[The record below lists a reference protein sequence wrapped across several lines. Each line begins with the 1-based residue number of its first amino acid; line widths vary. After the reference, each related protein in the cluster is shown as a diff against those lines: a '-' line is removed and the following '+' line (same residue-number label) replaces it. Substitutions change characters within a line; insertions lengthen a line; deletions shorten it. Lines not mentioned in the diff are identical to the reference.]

1 MTWARGA
8 ATMALWR
15 ELRAIPGVEAAV
27 SGEFSIQTELK
38 IARSFLADA
47 EAKLH
52 AKADVI
58 FELAR
63 RLYRDP
69 VPIKATY
76 AYGKLFGVPP
86 PGERERPPLDV
97 GTKSEYGEWLEE
109 AALPIY
115 RDLSPAVER
124 LRKISRRYPA
134 AALIEDGEPKYR
146 AAVMLAHGWLL
157 LGDYYFYRCNWANA
171 AKMYRAA
178 FKLEPS
184 SQELLHR
191 LALNF
196 INDGDLGRAQN
207 FLERAI
213 EQEPSSQIAVEA
225 HKQIER
231 MASIRE
237 AGKAF
242 RGSPAVLKTLIG
254 VTIGAFV
261 VCLSCICLGLWGGL
275 GPWAE
280 GSGFPAAVMV
290 VFIVL
295 GGGIF
300 LAPAV
305 ATAIYY
311 FVKRR

>member
-1 MTWARGA
+1 
-8 ATMALWR
+8 MAPWR
-15 ELRAIPGVEAAV
+15 ERRAVPVGKAAV

-38 IARSFLADA
+38 VARSFLADA

-69 VPIKATY
+69 VPITTTF
-76 AYGKLFGVPP
+76 AYGELFGVPP
-86 PGERERPPLDV
+86 PGEREKPPLDV

-115 RDLSPAVER
+115 RDLSAALER
-124 LRKISRRYPA
+124 LRKISRRYPG

-146 AAVMLAHGWLL
+146 AAVLLAYGWLL

-184 SQELLHR
+184 SQELLYR
-191 LALNF
+191 LGLNF

-213 EQEPSSQIAVEA
+213 EQEPSSQVAVEA

-231 MASIRE
+231 LASIGE
-237 AGKAF
+237 VGKAF
-242 RGSPAVLKTLIG
+242 RGSPAVLKTLVG
-254 VTIGAFV
+254 VTIGALV

-275 GPWAE
+275 RPWAE
-280 GSGFPAAVMV
+280 EPGFPSAATVIL
-290 VFIVL
+290 IVL
-295 GGGIF
+295 GGVIF

-311 FVKRR
+311 FAKRR

>member
-1 MTWARGA
+1 
-8 ATMALWR
+8 MALWR
-15 ELRAIPGVEAAV
+15 ERRVIPGVEAVVPA
-27 SGEFSIQTELK
+27 EFSIQTELK
-38 IARSFLADA
+38 VARSFLTDA

-63 RLYRDP
+63 RVYRDP
-69 VPIKATY
+69 VPIKTTY

-86 PGERERPPLDV
+86 PGEREKPPLDV
-97 GTKSEYGEWLEE
+97 GTKSEYREWLEE

-115 RDLSPAVER
+115 RDLSAALER
-124 LRKISRRYPA
+124 LRNISRRYPA
-134 AALIEDGEPKYR
+134 AALIEDGEPKYP
-146 AAVMLAHGWLL
+146 AAVMLAYGWLL

-171 AKMYRAA
+171 AKVYRAA

-213 EQEPSSQIAVEA
+213 EQEASSQIAVEA

-261 VCLSCICLGLWGGL
+261 VCLSCICLGLWGSL

-280 GSGFPAAVMV
+280 ESGFPAAAMV
-290 VFIVL
+290 VLIIL

>member
-1 MTWARGA
+1 M
-8 ATMALWR
+8 
-15 ELRAIPGVEAAV
+15 

-38 IARSFLADA
+38 VARSFLGDA

-69 VPIKATY
+69 VPIKTTF
-76 AYGKLFGVPP
+76 AYGKLFAVPP
-86 PGERERPPLDV
+86 AGEREKPPLDV
-97 GTKSEYGEWLEE
+97 GTRSEYREWLEE

-115 RDLSPAVER
+115 DDLSAALER

-146 AAVMLAHGWLL
+146 VAVMLAYGWLL
-157 LGDYYFYRCNWANA
+157 SGDYYFYRCNWANA

-184 SQELLHR
+184 SQELLYR
-191 LALNF
+191 LGLNF
-196 INDGDLGRAQN
+196 VNDGDLGRAQN

-213 EQEPSSQIAVEA
+213 EQEPTSQIAVEA

-242 RGSPAVLKTLIG
+242 RGSPAVLKTLLGI
-254 VTIGAFV
+254 TIGAFV

-280 GSGFPAAVMV
+280 EPGFPAAVTV
-290 VFIVL
+290 VLIVL
-295 GGGIF
+295 GGAVF
-300 LAPAV
+300 LVPAV
-305 ATAIYY
+305 AAAIYY
-311 FVKRR
+311 FAKRR